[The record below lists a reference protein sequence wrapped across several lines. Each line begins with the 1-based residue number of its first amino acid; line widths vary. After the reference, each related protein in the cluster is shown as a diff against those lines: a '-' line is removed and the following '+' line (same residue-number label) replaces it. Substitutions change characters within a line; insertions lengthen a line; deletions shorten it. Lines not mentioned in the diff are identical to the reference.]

1 MLTVESETIFLFVS
15 AIKDSSGIHSQVVED
30 QQPHLQD
37 QKLLILVGHHHVE
50 SMLNVE
56 KEMEQHPAH
65 VYQDYLVI
73 HMWSVNQNVQS
84 TQNVQQTKHVS
95 IRNVWILV
103 QEFVELMLHVQCR
116 IIIHHVHVIQDTQ
129 EILSDTAQ
137 ELQHCQFLLK
147 LLIHADHLH
156 VVQMLFVIRDKEQ
169 PPANV
174 FQTTLV
180 ILM

>member
-1 MLTVESETIFLFVS
+1 MVP
-15 AIKDSSGIHSQVVED
+15 IHEKLQH
-30 QQPHLQD
+30 HLQLQSEVKLFAMWTHD
-37 QKLLILVGHHHVE
+37 QRPGYVGHPVCVVTPGIALFKGINHGGHH
-50 SMLNVE
+50 
-56 KEMEQHPAH
+56 Q
-65 VYQDYLVI
+65 Y
-73 HMWSVNQNVQS
+73 SVKQNVQS

-116 IIIHHVHVIQDTQ
+116 ITIHPVHVIQDTQ

-156 VVQMLFVIRDKEQ
+156 VVQMLFAMKGTEQ
-169 PPANV
+169 RPANV